1 MDLGI
6 VGKVALVL
14 GGAGGLGAAIAT
26 ALAREGAAVVIADRD
41 DNGLR
46 AVQERLRG
54 QNLNCHTELWD
65 LANLGVVDAKVRSIE
80 SRVGNV
86 QILVNN
92 TGGPPP
98 SVAYGL
104 GPDVWREHFEKMVQ
118 APIAITDRVLPT
130 MRKNRWGRV
139 ITSASSGVIAPI
151 PNLAVSNS
159 LRSALVGWSKSLA
172 REVAAD
178 GVTANIVVPG
188 RIATDRIKF
197 LDEQRAKREGTTVE
211 AVSAQSTSSIPVGR
225 YGRPEEYADMIA
237 FLASERASYVTGSIL
252 RVDGGLIAS
261 V

>member
-6 VGKVALVL
+6 AGKVALVL
-14 GGAGGLGAAIAT
+14 GGAGGLGAAIAA
-26 ALAREGAAVVIADRD
+26 ALAREGATVVIADRD
-41 DNGLR
+41 DEGLHL
-46 AVQERLRG
+46 VQERLAG
-54 QNLNCHTELWD
+54 QNLKCHAELWD
-65 LANLGVVDAKVRSIE
+65 LGNLDIVDDKVSAIE
-80 SRVGNV
+80 AQVGSV

-104 GPDVWREHFEKMVQ
+104 GPQVWREHFEKMVQ
-118 APIAITDRVLPT
+118 APIAITDRVLT
-130 MRKNRWGRV
+130 GMREKQWGRV
-139 ITSASSGVIAPI
+139 ITSASSGVISPI

-172 REVAAD
+172 REVASD
-178 GVTANIVVPG
+178 GITANIVVPG

-197 LDEQRAKREGTTVE
+197 LDEQKAKREGSTVE

-225 YGRPEEYADMIA
+225 YGRPEEYADVIT
-237 FLASERASYVTGSIL
+237 FLASERASYVTGSIV
-252 RVDGGLIAS
+252 RVDGGLIPS

>member
-6 VGKVALVL
+6 SKKVALVL
-14 GGAGGLGAAIAT
+14 GGAGGLGSAIAA
-26 ALAREGAAVVIADRD
+26 ALAREGATVVLADRD
-41 DNGLR
+41 EEGLR
-46 AVQERLRG
+46 AVEERLVG
-54 QNLNCHTELWD
+54 LKLDCQSEVWD
-65 LANLGVVDAKVRSIE
+65 LANLDIIDAKISALE
-80 SRVGNV
+80 SRLGGVD
-86 QILVNN
+86 ILVNN

-98 SVAYGL
+98 SVSYGL
-104 GPDVWREHFEKMVQ
+104 GATVWREHFEKMVQ
-118 APIAITDRVLPT
+118 APIAITDRVLPG
-130 MRKNRWGRV
+130 MRAKRWGRI
-139 ITSASSGVIAPI
+139 ITSASSGVVAPI

-197 LDEQRAKREGTTVE
+197 LDEQKAKREGTTVD
-211 AVSAQSTSSIPVGR
+211 AISAQSTDSIPVGR
-225 YGRPEEYADMIA
+225 YGRPEEYADMVA